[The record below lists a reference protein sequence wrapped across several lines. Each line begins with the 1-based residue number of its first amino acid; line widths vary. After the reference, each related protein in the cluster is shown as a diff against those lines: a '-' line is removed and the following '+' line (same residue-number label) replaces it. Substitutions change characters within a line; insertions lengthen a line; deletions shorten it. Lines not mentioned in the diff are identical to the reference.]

1 VTIAVYPGTFDPI
14 HNGHIDIARRAAV
27 IFEKVIV
34 GIYDR
39 PAKNLLFSVD
49 ERLKLAQI
57 VLQDIPNVV
66 VERYDELTV
75 EFVRRVGAKVIV
87 RGLRVVSDFELEY
100 QMALTNRKLCPA
112 VDMVCLMTSLE
123 YAFISSTIIKDVARA
138 GGCITEFVPDIIAE
152 ALAEHLPAN
161 MR

>member
-1 VTIAVYPGTFDPI
+1 MTIAVYPGTFDPI
-14 HNGHIDIARRAAV
+14 HNGHIDIARRAAL
-27 IFEKVIV
+27 IFDKVIV

-39 PAKNLLFSVD
+39 PAKNLLFTVD
-49 ERLKLAQI
+49 ERLNMAQS
-57 VLQDIPNVV
+57 VLSDVPNVS

-100 QMALTNRKLCPA
+100 QMALTNRKLCPS

-138 GGCITEFVPDIIAE
+138 GGCVSEFVPE
-152 ALAEHLPAN
+152 LVVKALVEHLAVHN
-161 MR
+161 R